1 MNTDVMIGAVL
12 AGIIGMITAIATI
25 YFTKYVEKKSTKK
38 YASTALLLE
47 VEANLK
53 RFQLFAEISRAYK
66 ELIKDADE
74 EVRKIL
80 EVEKASD
87 EVIGSYKLPKEIRF
101 ERTIYSALADK
112 IGFLDDKSQKKVVQ
126 FYEGLTLMED
136 FLRCIPEDSKDLNE
150 KQRLSL
156 IKGYF
161 MAAENAYKTG
171 EETIKNFE
179 EQVM

>member
-1 MNTDVMIGAVL
+1 MIGAVL
-12 AGIIGMITAIATI
+12 AGIIGIITAIFTI
-25 YFTKYVEKKSTKK
+25 YFTKYVEKESTKK

-53 RFQLFAEISRAYK
+53 RFRLFADISRAYK

-74 EVRKIL
+74 EVRKSL
-80 EVEKASD
+80 EMEKASD
-87 EVIGSYKLPKEIRF
+87 EVIGGYKLPKEIRF

-112 IGFLDDKSQKKVVQ
+112 IGLLDDKSQKKVVQ

-136 FLRCIPEDSKDLNE
+136 FLRCIHEDSKDLNG

-161 MAAENAYKTG
+161 MAAENACKTG
-171 EETIKNFE
+171 EEIIKNFE